1 MKKNGKIEKWIWKR
15 KVADGNSFSKI
26 EKIKKI
32 KGRKRNFDFEEL
44 PFFTWMC
51 NGIQTFTEYA
61 QILGKK
67 NTWKKFQKF
76 YIIMTP
82 SQKIES
88 KNFQAFSPQCLCK
101 QQLEF
106 MKFKDLCLYP

>member
-1 MKKNGKIEKWIWKR
+1 
-15 KVADGNSFSKI
+15 
-26 EKIKKI
+26 
-32 KGRKRNFDFEEL
+32 
-44 PFFTWMC
+44 
-51 NGIQTFTEYA
+51 
-61 QILGKK
+61 
-67 NTWKKFQKF
+67 
-76 YIIMTP
+76 MTP